1 MTELAWRGLHY
12 SLPQDCQARYDGQKR
27 APLSRRAGLMPM
39 TSPRHTKAKTR
50 VTLAGAAI
58 NFVLSALKIVA
69 GFALAS
75 PALVADGFH
84 SLGDMASDI
93 MVLWALRHSAR
104 APDADHPYG
113 HGRFETL
120 ATLALAVVL
129 ALTGAGVIWD
139 AAGRLSSAAQFAP
152 GALALVVVGLSI
164 VVKEGLYHY
173 TLRVG
178 RVTGSALLEA
188 NAWHHRTD
196 ALSSV
201 VALAG
206 IGAAQFGLGWG
217 DPLAAIIIALMLLH
231 AGWGFGKTAAAELV
245 DTQAP
250 DDLRHALE
258 RKLTATPGVEGLRDL
273 RMRRHG
279 AQTLADVSVMV
290 DPQISVTEGHRI
302 AEVARARA
310 LEDIDA
316 LSDLVIHVE
325 PAGHFEGFGAQS
337 APLRA
342 EVEGMIMTLAQAHPM
357 VVALDTLRLGYF
369 DDGLHVELL
378 AQLHPDADPRQ
389 TEAHLA
395 ETLTHALPEV
405 AVLRLH
411 RVSTGLRD

>member
-1 MTELAWRGLHY
+1 MTN
-12 SLPQDCQARYDGQKR
+12 
-27 APLSRRAGLMPM
+27 PLQTR
-39 TSPRHTKAKTR
+39 AKTR

-58 NFVLSALKIVA
+58 NLVLSILKIIA

-120 ATLALAVVL
+120 ATLALAAVL
-129 ALTGAGVIWD
+129 VLTGVGVIWD
-139 AAGRLSSAAQFAP
+139 AAGRLAGGPDIAP
-152 GALALVVVGLSI
+152 GALALVVVAVSI
-164 VVKEGLYHY
+164 LIKEGLFHY

-178 RVTGSALLEA
+178 RATGSALLEA

-201 VALAG
+201 VALVG
-206 IGAAQFGLGWG
+206 IGAAQFGFGWA

-250 DDLRHALE
+250 DDLRTTLE
-258 RKLTATPGVEGLRDL
+258 GNLNATPGVQGLRDL
-273 RMRRHG
+273 RMRKHG

-310 LEDIDA
+310 LDEIDA

-325 PAGHFEGFGAQS
+325 PAGHFEGFGAEA

-342 EVEGMIMTLAQAHPM
+342 EVEGMILTLAKAHPM
-357 VVALDTLRLGYF
+357 IVTLESLRLGYF

-378 AQLHPDADPRQ
+378 ADLRPDADPVR
-389 TEAHLA
+389 TESQLA
-395 ETLTHALPEV
+395 ETLTDALPEV
-405 AVLRLH
+405 VVLRLH
-411 RVSTGLRD
+411 RISTVLRD